1 MSRSPQP
8 AAALIDDIAVEDK
21 LLQDGEIVVLSIKP
35 SPWFV
40 VWISLPVFLT
50 AAAAAAGAAL
60 AERWGLLTH
69 SATVYWACSAA
80 AAAAAR
86 LVVSVGQWM
95 SVRYVLTN
103 LRVLRLRT
111 FISAGVSE
119 LPLSSLT
126 EAAVA
131 AGPPQRLVGVGD
143 IAFLDRQGR
152 IYEGLWACV
161 TRPRD
166 ICQVV
171 NETIRRYRM

>member
-1 MSRSPQP
+1 MTRSPP
-8 AAALIDDIAVEDK
+8 PVAALIDDVTVVDK

-40 VWISLPVFLT
+40 LWISLPVLLT
-50 AAAAAAGAAL
+50 AVAAAAGAAL
-60 AERWGLLTH
+60 AQRWGLLTH
-69 SATVYWACSAA
+69 SATVYWACSLAA
-80 AAAAAR
+80 GVR
-86 LVVSVGQWM
+86 LIVSIAQWM

-111 FISAGVSE
+111 FISSGVSE
-119 LPLSSLT
+119 LPLSALT

-131 AGPPQRLVGVGD
+131 AGPALWVIGVGD

-152 IYEGLWACV
+152 TYGGLWACV

-171 NETIRRYRM
+171 NDTIRRYRM